1 MTNENIRAGLGASNQ
16 ARQER
21 IERRYLED
29 PQERPTFGADAETL
43 SDLLQD
49 ESIAYSDLS
58 MSQRIGLGLYDR
70 ELGREID
77 NVDYEETN
85 Q

>member
-1 MTNENIRAGLGASNQ
+1 MTNENIRAGLGASDQ

-21 IERRYLED
+21 VERRHLED
-29 PQERPTFGADAETL
+29 PQERPTFGQDAETL

-49 ESIAYSDLS
+49 GSVEYSDLS
-58 MSQRIGLGLYDR
+58 LAQRIGLGLYDR
-70 ELGREID
+70 ELGRELD
-77 NVDYEETN
+77 NDDYEETN